1 MMEYMEAQMQTAMEA
16 AEMQYRQDHLRRR
29 LVDVAV
35 AQAMRH
41 FEHIESDVEKRD
53 LHFAAVTAAL
63 AALHLSVESDTML
76 KAITAERDGF
86 KRMAEAGVR
95 FAPTRPFNFEPAQ
108 GMETRQGG
116 DAPAAPGEA

>member
-1 MMEYMEAQMQTAMEA
+1 MEYMEAQMQTAMEA
-16 AEMQYRQDHLRRR
+16 AEMQYRQDALRRR

-63 AALHLSVESDTML
+63 AALHLSIESDAML
-76 KAITAERDGF
+76 KTLTEERDRY
-86 KRMAEAGVR
+86 KKLAEEGLAY
-95 FAPTRPFNFEPAQ
+95 
-108 GMETRQGG
+108 
-116 DAPAAPGEA
+116 APARMVFPSPGPSS

>member
-1 MMEYMEAQMQTAMEA
+1 MEYMEAQMQTAMEA

-63 AALHLSVESDTML
+63 AALHLSIESDTML
-76 KAITAERDGF
+76 KTLTEERDRYKKLAEDGF
-86 KRMAEAGVR
+86 KMMPPRMIV
-95 FAPTRPFNFEPAQ
+95 PAQ
-108 GMETRQGG
+108 GVVTEGRFIR
-116 DAPAAPGEA
+116 PPGRASD